1 MIKPNNAHI
10 CLDCDELFVGE
21 VCPACL
27 GTTYHP
33 LRRWVT
39 PLHSFS
45 EIKEARKHVKS
56 SINPLQEKSQG
67 VFPNFI
73 YPAIC
78 PNVLTD
84 TVPSANEEAV
94 ACEQSATA
102 RDNQAEPSESEA
114 RTSDNNSGEQMGCK
128 SSVKSWRCWLDA
140 GYAFVCEIVRF
151 YKGRLVLPRE
161 EHSGRVLAAK
171 RISRE
176 A

>member
-1 MIKPNNAHI
+1 MKVASANI
-10 CLDCDELFVGE
+10 CLDCDTLFDSE
-21 VCPACL
+21 HCPKCL
-27 GTTYHP
+27 NKSFYP
-33 LRRWVT
+33 LRKWLA

-45 EIKEARKHVKS
+45 EIKEVRKHVKS

-78 PNVLTD
+78 PNVLAN

-114 RTSDNNSGEQMGCK
+114 RASDNHGGEQVGCK
-128 SSVKSWRCWLDA
+128 SGFKSWRHWFDA
-140 GYAFVCEIVRF
+140 GYAFIREIVWF
-151 YKGRLVLPRE
+151 YKRRLVLPSE
-161 EHSGRVLAAK
+161 EHTSRVLVAERLSK
-171 RISRE
+171 
-176 A
+176 